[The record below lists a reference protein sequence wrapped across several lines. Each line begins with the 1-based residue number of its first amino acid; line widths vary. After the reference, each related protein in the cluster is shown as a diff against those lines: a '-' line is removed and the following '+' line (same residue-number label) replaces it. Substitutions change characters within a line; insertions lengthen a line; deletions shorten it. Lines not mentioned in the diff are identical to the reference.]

1 MDTAHLTL
9 CILGVL
15 LLAPCVVFVACG
27 FAACMLSSRISRQEE
42 QAPQQPH
49 PPLDPMGSFD
59 EQADAACQWS
69 DK

>member
-1 MDTAHLTL
+1 MDAAHLIL

-15 LLAPCVVFVACG
+15 LLAPIIVFVACG

-42 QAPQQPH
+42 QTPQQPH
-49 PPLDPMGSFD
+49 PPLDPTGSFD
-59 EQADAACQWS
+59 EQIDAACQRC